1 MVETLNDF
9 LKLQEKQKSDID
21 EFEGLCLSMPLD
33 LLAQA
38 FSLNPLTRRFYV
50 KAWMDALG
58 QALHKKLK
66 LTAGE
71 ENEAP
76 YMLEEGV
83 LTLPKGIYSK
93 PGLLFISLVHE
104 SSHFVLA
111 SSPKYEV
118 LKRIDKE
125 YKSLGKGDEKM
136 LSPIEYYANTLS
148 LALMEQ
154 ALERTKNKKAKAE
167 IPLIRDD
174 LKKQLGF
181 LK

>member
-9 LKLQEKQKSDID
+9 LKLKEKQECDIE

-50 KAWMDALG
+50 RAWMDALG
-58 QALHKKLK
+58 HALHKKLK
-66 LTAGE
+66 LIAG
-71 ENEAP
+71 NQDEAP

-83 LTLPKGIYSK
+83 LALPKGIYSK

-104 SSHFVLA
+104 SSHFIIC
-111 SSPKYEV
+111 SSPKYED

-125 YKSLGKGDEKM
+125 YKALDRGDEKM

-154 ALERTKNKKAKAE
+154 CIERTKNKKAKAE
-167 IPLIRDD
+167 IAIIRDD